1 MSQKYSGQRQSN
13 FSLLACLALT
23 RQKLLSVLAT
33 SLMASPVPYPEVGTG
48 FRTGNHELSMTL
60 LNNLRSENHGA
71 VQLDWTFPI
80 WRGLSGHAQ
89 YFNGYGESMIDYNQ
103 RVERFGLGLILSDL
117 Y

>member
-1 MSQKYSGQRQSN
+1 MRQYGN
-13 FSLLACLALT
+13 
-23 RQKLLSVLAT
+23 RSVLDAYGDDNPDNEKYKGHFEF
-33 SLMASPVPYPEVGTG
+33 SSIN
-48 FRTGNHELSMTL
+48 RTDNHELSMML
-60 LNNLRSENHGA
+60 RNNLRSENHGG

-103 RVERFGLGLILSDL
+103 KVERFGLGLILSDL